1 VKIAYFDPFSGASG
15 DMILGALID
24 AGLSLNA
31 LRSELSKLQLG
42 GYQIRSEAVGQHGMH
57 GTRVVVDVTED
68 VHSRTWAQI
77 RDLIQESALDEP
89 IKTAAMAIFER
100 LAIAEAKI
108 HAAEPDTVHFHEVG
122 GVDAIVDICGAC
134 IGLALLGIED
144 VFSDSPQVGSGF
156 AKSAHGIIPIPAPA
170 TAGLLA
176 DARVALARP
185 LPAMIENPAEL
196 LTPTGAAILTTI
208 ATFRRPAFVP
218 SAIGYGFGQK
228 ELPWPNALR
237 VWLGEVNDPA
247 DVDGEIVLET
257 NIDDM
262 NPQFF
267 ELVSERLF
275 AAGALDV
282 WLTPVSMKK
291 GRPATVISVL
301 APAAKQ
307 QTLENVLF
315 MNTSTLGVRATP
327 VTRVKAARSF
337 EIVATRWG
345 DIRVK
350 LRSWNGRVIDVAPEY
365 ADCAEVARRLD
376 LPVREVWNEAH
387 RIAEAFVGRKDAETG
402 IRSGP
407 AISDPSRSRDHP
419 QGAGAER

>member
-1 VKIAYFDPFSGASG
+1 VKIAFFDPFSGASG
-15 DMILGALID
+15 DMILGALVD
-24 AGLSLNA
+24 AGLSIRSLT
-31 LRSELSKLQLG
+31 SELSKLRIG
-42 GYQIRSEAVGQHGMH
+42 GYHIRSETAGQHGIH

-77 RDLIQESALDEP
+77 RELISGSTLEDEIKSAA
-89 IKTAAMAIFER
+89 TAIFER

-108 HAAEPDTVHFHEVG
+108 HAAEPDSVHFHEVG

-144 VFSDSPQVGSGF
+144 VYSGPPQVGSGF
-156 AKSAHGIIPIPAPA
+156 ANSAHGIIPIPAPA

-176 DARVALARP
+176 EARVAIARP
-185 LPAMIENPAEL
+185 LPAMLDNPAEL

-218 SAIGYGFGQK
+218 TAIGYGFGQK

-237 VWLGEVNDPA
+237 VWIGEVGDAA
-247 DVDGEIVLET
+247 DGDGDIVLET

-267 ELVSERLF
+267 DLVSDRLF

-282 WLTPVSMKK
+282 WLTPVTMKK

-301 APAAKQ
+301 APAGKQ
-307 QTLENVLF
+307 HRLEDILF
-315 MNTSTLGVRATP
+315 TNTSTLGVRATP

-337 EIVATRWG
+337 ETVATRWG
-345 DIRVK
+345 DVRVK

-365 ADCAEVARRLD
+365 ADCAEIAKRLD
-376 LPVREVWNEAH
+376 LPVREIWNEAH
-387 RIAEAFVGRKDAETG
+387 RIAESFVGRK
-402 IRSGP
+402 S
-407 AISDPSRSRDHP
+407 
-419 QGAGAER
+419 

>member
-1 VKIAYFDPFSGASG
+1 MKIAFFDPFSGASG
-15 DMILGALID
+15 DMILGSLVD
-24 AGLSLNA
+24 AGLPLNT
-31 LRSELSKLQLG
+31 LKNELSKLQLG
-42 GYQIRSEAVGQHGMH
+42 GYQIRSEIAGQHGIH

-77 RDLIQESALDEP
+77 REMIAGSTLDDGIKSAA
-89 IKTAAMAIFER
+89 TAIFER
-100 LAIAEAKI
+100 LAVAEAKI

-144 VFSDSPQVGSGF
+144 VFCGPPQVGSGF
-156 AKSAHGIIPIPAPA
+156 ANSAHGIIPIPAPA
-170 TAGLLA
+170 TAELLA
-176 DARVALARP
+176 DAQVTIARS
-185 LPAMIENPAEL
+185 LPAMLDHPAEL

-208 ATFRRPAFVP
+208 ATFQRPGFVP
-218 SAIGYGFGQK
+218 TAIGYGFGQK

-237 VWLGEVNDPA
+237 VWIGEVNDTA
-247 DVDGEIVLET
+247 GDDGDIVLET

-267 ELVSERLF
+267 DLVSDRLF
-275 AAGALDV
+275 VAGALDV
-282 WLTPVSMKK
+282 WLTPVTMKK

-301 APAAKQ
+301 APAGKQ
-307 QTLENVLF
+307 HILENILF
-315 MNTSTLGVRATP
+315 TNTSTLGVRATP

-337 EIVATRWG
+337 ETVTTRWG

-365 ADCAEVARRLD
+365 ADCAEVAMRLD
-376 LPVREVWNEAH
+376 LPIREIWNEAH
-387 RIAEAFVGRKDAETG
+387 RIAERFVGQK
-402 IRSGP
+402 S
-407 AISDPSRSRDHP
+407 
-419 QGAGAER
+419 